1 MKKLLSFFILL
12 VFTLSAKADN
22 EPAIKVLMEDG
33 ASHIF
38 LLEDNPSAK
47 FRGEELVITSKKH
60 EVSVE
65 LDNDAVVQIL
75 YFIYSDKEDGI
86 QEMKNGQPSVYRI
99 SDNGLYANGLTPNST
114 VCVYDLK
121 GAVIAQAAV
130 RQDGSVTIP
139 LNGNGVFVVKTSAS
153 SFKIK
158 K

>member
-1 MKKLLSFFILL
+1 MKKILSFFIFL

-47 FRGEELVITSKKH
+47 FKGEELVITSKKH

-65 LDNDAVVQIL
+65 LDNDAVVQVMYIS
-75 YFIYSDKEDGI
+75 YSDNDGI
-86 QEMKNGQPSVYRI
+86 QEMKNGQQPVYRI
-99 SDNGLYANGLTPNST
+99 SDNGLDAKGLKPNT
-114 VCVYDLK
+114 IVYVYDLK

-153 SFKIK
+153 SIKIK